1 MASLPTTKLIYNFS
15 YLKGNRGISV
25 WNFCRFMVFRDITAK
40 TRRSLWLHC
49 LHKVTSIMRVVKFW
63 VRSDVNAFHLVGNTN
78 KRLTKPPVKCP
89 FFFSLRR
96 LPDIQSMCFIL
107 PFLFRWIQSPVKIS
121 GLFYSPEPSPHFGV
135 VVHSSFHC
143 WLILAFSPNCWLALV
158 SSPYCERVL
167 VPSPHCWLVFSPD
180 SPLLACLSPISVS
193 VLLFH

>member
-1 MASLPTTKLIYNFS
+1 MASLPTTKLIYSFS

-89 FFFSLRR
+89 FFFHLDVYQIFSRCVLSFHFYSVEFSH
-96 LPDIQSMCFIL
+96 QSKYLACFIL
-107 PFLFRWIQSPVKIS
+107 QSPVPTS
-121 GLFYSPEPSPHFGV
+121 ALLYTPVSTAGLF
-135 VVHSSFHC
+135 
-143 WLILAFSPNCWLALV
+143 
-158 SSPYCERVL
+158 
-167 VPSPHCWLVFSPD
+167 
-180 SPLLACLSPISVS
+180 
-193 VLLFH
+193 